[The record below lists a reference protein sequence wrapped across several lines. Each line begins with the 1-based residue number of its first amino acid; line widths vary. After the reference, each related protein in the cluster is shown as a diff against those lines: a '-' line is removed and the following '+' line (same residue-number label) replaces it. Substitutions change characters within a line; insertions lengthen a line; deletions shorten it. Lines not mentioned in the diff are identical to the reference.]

1 MSEPEQVQR
10 VIKFYG
16 TSSEYGCFSNFAHY
30 PIRLHG
36 RTWPTV
42 EHFFQAQKFPDT
54 EQEEAIRQARSPAKA
69 KAMGR
74 SKKYRLRRDWESVKD
89 GVMRQAVLAKF
100 MQHDDIRAVL
110 LATGE
115 ALLVEDSPT
124 DAYWGCGAHG
134 GGKNKLGRILM
145 SVRDELRAAGGDCAV
160 RG

>member
-1 MSEPEQVQR
+1 MSQRGQVRR

-16 TSSEYGCFSNFAHY
+16 TGGEYGGFSNFAHY

-54 EQEEAIRQARSPAKA
+54 DYEEAIRLARSPAKA

-74 SKKYRLRRDWESVKD
+74 TRSRRLRPDWERVKD
-89 GVMRQAVLAKF
+89 GVMREAVLAKF
-100 MQHDDIRAVL
+100 TEHSDIRAVL
-110 LATGE
+110 LATGD
-115 ALLVEDSPT
+115 AVIVEDSPT
-124 DAYWGCGAHG
+124 DAYWGAGAHG

-145 SVRDELRAAGGDCAV
+145 SVRDELRRAGSEA
-160 RG
+160 